1 MFLMNFLS
9 FYFSSSITFSQMS
22 TPYNLV
28 EAFELLR
35 QRQQKPRNDQG
46 SNNNNNVVDILGIV
60 SNISTSRT
68 PVTSKS
74 YLSSSGRS
82 RFRRCQIWLLDES
95 LDAAAS
101 KSSNGAFVGSR
112 FVLYESSEI
121 ARTLTEKI
129 KAGDILR
136 FNRVAL
142 KSYGG
147 SSQFQFSSQDPEPG
161 FNWFRL
167 GSIDCHGRL
176 YGKRSDDYVETAIP
190 KYMITS
196 RERVAELADWY
207 NNKRKMIHPPSMPNA
222 LPTRKR
228 QLDEIQS
235 SVGIL
240 SNITVRV
247 ISFRSEPT
255 IEKNTSYSSGEMKRK
270 NRTRPTVAFASFTDD
285 SGVVMSFID
294 SSGRFLPEL
303 ISAQDKILETRL
315 VMTNISTE
323 HQSNLQG
330 LTTSGK
336 EIILVPTETTTVR
349 LISEDKIP
357 NHPNT
362 KSSCVYD
369 FDVTQTQE
377 TTHGTDTIVR
387 SSIIDISVNGLSL
400 KTSRSVFSSSSE
412 FLKTITR
419 KDESFNEAI
428 IHLEKNDEQVCRT
441 GILAT
446 PDVVK
451 TLCGSLDVAE
461 LSNDEKLCMHSMRF
475 LQDLLQE
482 HIVVD
487 WTLNK
492 SKHNNV
498 TIGKATLQR
507 LPE

>member
-1 MFLMNFLS
+1 
-9 FYFSSSITFSQMS
+9 MS
-22 TPYNLV
+22 TPYTLV

-46 SNNNNNVVDILGIV
+46 SNNNAVDILGIV

-68 PVTSKS
+68 PVTSKP
-74 YLSSSGRS
+74 YLSLSGRS

-95 LDAAAS
+95 LDTAL

-121 ARTLTEKI
+121 ARTLKEKI

-161 FNWFRL
+161 ITWFRL

-176 YGKRSDDYVETAIP
+176 YGKEFNIDVESTIP
-190 KYMITS
+190 KSMITS
-196 RERVAELADWY
+196 KERVAELADWY
-207 NNKRKMIHPPSMPNA
+207 NNKIKMIHPPSMPNA

-247 ISFRSEPT
+247 LCVRSEPT
-255 IEKNTSYSSGEMKRK
+255 IEENTSYSSGEIKRK
-270 NRTRPTVAFASFTDD
+270 NRTRPPVAFASFTDD

-294 SSGRFLPEL
+294 SSGRFLLEL
-303 ISAQDKILETRL
+303 RSAQKKSHTTRL
-315 VMTNISTE
+315 VMTNVSTE

-330 LTTSGK
+330 LATSGK
-336 EIILVPTETTTVR
+336 EIILVPTEMTTAR
-349 LISEDKIP
+349 LISEENIL

-362 KSSCVYD
+362 KSSCIND
-369 FDVTQTQE
+369 FDITQTQE
-377 TTHGTDTIVR
+377 TTHGTDITMH
-387 SSIIDISVNGLSL
+387 SSIKDISVNGLSL
-400 KTSRSVFSSSSE
+400 KTSRSVFSSSSK
-412 FLKTITR
+412 FLRTITR
-419 KDESFNEAI
+419 NDESFNEAI
-428 IHLEKNDEQVCRT
+428 IHLEKNDDQVCNT

-446 PDVVK
+446 PDVLK
-451 TLCGSLDVAE
+451 ILCGSLDVAE

-475 LQDLLQE
+475 LQDLLQG
-482 HIVVD
+482 HIVLD

-492 SKHNNV
+492 NKQNDV
-498 TIGKATLQR
+498 KIVKATLH
-507 LPE
+507 LVPE